1 MRRRKKDR
9 EEKIDVKGII
19 AILFVILLTIRIILF
34 IMTAPATLNKYDVV
48 NNKLETM
55 DKYSNNN
62 DLLSNNNKKDD
73 LRNLIRD
80 FITYRRRY
88 IRFAWIDV

>member
-19 AILFVILLTIRIILF
+19 AILFVILLAIRIILF

-55 DKYSNNN
+55 YKYSKKY
-62 DLLSNNNKKDD
+62 DLL
-73 LRNLIRD
+73 NLIRD

>member
-19 AILFVILLTIRIILF
+19 AILFVIVLTMGMILF
-34 IMTAPATLNKYDVV
+34 IMNVPDILNKYDVV
-48 NNKLETM
+48 NNKSETM
-55 DKYSNNN
+55 YKYSKKH
-62 DLLSNNNKKDD
+62 DLL
-73 LRNLIRD
+73 NLIRD

>member
-9 EEKIDVKGII
+9 EEKIDVRGII

-34 IMTAPATLNKYDVV
+34 IMNVPDILNKYDVV
-48 NNKLETM
+48 NNKSETM
-55 DKYSNNN
+55 CKYYKKH
-62 DLLSNNNKKDD
+62 DLL
-73 LRNLIRD
+73 NLIID

>member
-9 EEKIDVKGII
+9 EEKIDVRGII
-19 AILFVILLTIRIILF
+19 AILFVILLAIRIILF

-55 DKYSNNN
+55 YKYSKKY
-62 DLLSNNNKKDD
+62 DLL
-73 LRNLIRD
+73 NLIRD

>member
-9 EEKIDVKGII
+9 EEKIDVRGII

-48 NNKLETM
+48 NNKSETM
-55 DKYSNNN
+55 YKYSKKH
-62 DLLSNNNKKDD
+62 DLL
-73 LRNLIRD
+73 NLIRY

>member
-1 MRRRKKDR
+1 
-9 EEKIDVKGII
+9 
-19 AILFVILLTIRIILF
+19 
-34 IMTAPATLNKYDVV
+34 MTAPATLNKYDVV

-80 FITYRRRY
+80 FITYRHH